1 MDGIHSRRV
10 YSLEQYHKAL
20 YGKLGDVQCGK
31 DVAEA
36 MCKLSFHA
44 CSKDRTKAVSLL
56 SRQDCR
62 KTIEW

>member
-1 MDGIHSRRV
+1 MDWIHSRRV
-10 YSLEQYHKAL
+10 SFLELHHKAL
-20 YGKLGDVQCGK
+20 NGKLGDVQCGK

-56 SRQDCR
+56 SRQNCR
-62 KTIEW
+62 KTMEW